1 MMIRVVIADD
11 HRIVREGLA
20 LMLSDL
26 DDIEIVGEAED
37 GASLLEL
44 LAEVEADVALLDVRM
59 PGMGGLEA
67 LPKLGEAHPDLKVII
82 LSMHD
87 EPAYVAKAVEL
98 GANAYLLKNTDR
110 EELLR
115 ALHLVVKG
123 KAYLQAELTGALV
136 ERLAGDSDR
145 ADTPSISPRVAEV
158 LRLLALGYENKQIAT
173 DLGIAEATVKT
184 YLRTLYEELDVRN
197 RAEAVAVALR
207 LGLID

>member
-1 MMIRVVIADD
+1 MIRVVIADD

-26 DDIEIVGEAED
+26 EDIEIVGEAED

-44 LAEVEADVALLDVRM
+44 LGEVEADVALLDVRM

-67 LPKLGEAHPDLKVII
+67 LPKLGEAHPKLKVII

-110 EELLR
+110 KELLR
-115 ALHLVVKG
+115 AVHLVMEG
-123 KAYLQAELTGALV
+123 KAYIQAELTGALV
-136 ERLAGDSDR
+136 NRLAGDSAEDE
-145 ADTPSISPRVAEV
+145 TPSISPRVAEV

-173 DLGIAEATVKT
+173 ELGIAEATVKT

>member
-1 MMIRVVIADD
+1 MIRVVIADD

-20 LMLSDL
+20 LMLSNL
-26 DDIEIVGEAED
+26 GDIEIVGEAED
-37 GASLLEL
+37 GVSLLEL
-44 LAEVEADVALLDVRM
+44 LTDVEADVALLDVRM
-59 PGMGGLEA
+59 PGVGGLEA
-67 LPKLGEAHPDLKVII
+67 LPDLREAHPDLQVII

-98 GANAYLLKNTDR
+98 GASAYLLKNTDR

-115 ALHLVVKG
+115 ALHLVTEG
-123 KAYLQAELTGALV
+123 KAYIQAELTSALV
-136 ERLAGDSDR
+136 DRLASEPDETE
-145 ADTPSISPRVAEV
+145 APSVSPRLAEV

-173 DLGIAEATVKT
+173 ELEIAEATVKT
-184 YLRTLYEELDVRN
+184 YLRSLYEELDVRN

>member
-1 MMIRVVIADD
+1 MIRVVIADD
-11 HRIVREGLA
+11 HRIVREGLV
-20 LMLSDL
+20 LMLSDIE
-26 DDIEIVGEAED
+26 DIEIVGEAED

-44 LAEVEADVALLDVRM
+44 LETVTADVALLDVRM
-59 PGMGGLEA
+59 PGVGGLEA
-67 LPKLGEAHPDLKVII
+67 LPELREVQPELKVII

-110 EELLR
+110 EELVR
-115 ALHLVVKG
+115 AMHLVVDG
-123 KAYLQAELTGALV
+123 KAYIQAELTGALV
-136 ERLAGDSDR
+136 DR
-145 ADTPSISPRVAEV
+145 VAADTREIDSPAVSPRVSEV

-173 DLGIAEATVKT
+173 ELGIAEATVKT
-184 YLRTLYEELDVRN
+184 YLRTLYEQLDVRN